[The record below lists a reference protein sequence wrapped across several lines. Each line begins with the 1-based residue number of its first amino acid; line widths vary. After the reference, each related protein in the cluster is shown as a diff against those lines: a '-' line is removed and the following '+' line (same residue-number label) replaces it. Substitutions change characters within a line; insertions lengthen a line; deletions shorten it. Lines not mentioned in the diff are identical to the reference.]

1 MTDLHTLSIAE
12 AGPRLRDRDLS
23 AEELTRAAL
32 ARLAATEPAVH
43 SFLTVCEE
51 EALAAARRAD
61 TRLRAG
67 ADVTPLTGIPI
78 AVKDVIATAGIRTTA
93 GSRILE
99 GFVPSYDAT
108 VAAHLKA
115 AGAVIVGKLNCD
127 EFAMGSSNENSAY
140 GPARNPW
147 NLDRVP
153 GGSSGGSATAVAAAQ
168 ALGSLGTDTGGSI
181 RLPAA
186 FCGVVGLKPTYGRV
200 SRYGVIAYASSLDQ
214 VGPVARDVTDTALL
228 LGAIAGYDPRDST
241 SVERAV
247 PDYTAALHA
256 GARGLRVGLP
266 REYFVAGMQPEV
278 ERAVRTAVK
287 QLEALGADVREISL
301 PHTEYAIACY
311 YVIATAE
318 ASSNLA
324 RYDGIR
330 YGTRVDDGDGLL
342 AMYRRTRAAGFGA
355 EVKRRIMLG
364 TYALSAGYYDAY
376 YLKAQKVRTLIRR
389 DFARAFAD
397 LDVIVTP
404 VAPSTA
410 FRLGEKTADPLQMYL
425 SDIFTISVNLAGL
438 PALSLPC
445 GFDDA
450 DLPIGLQIVG
460 PPFGEEA
467 VLRAAHAYEES
478 TDWHRRRPPELAA
491 GGAPAP
497 GSGGTT

>member
-1 MTDLHTLSIAE
+1 MTDLYTLSIAE
-12 AGPRLRDRDLS
+12 AGARLRRRDCS
-23 AEELTRAAL
+23 AEELTRAVL
-32 ARLAATEPAVH
+32 ARLAAAEPAVH
-43 SFLTVCEE
+43 SFLSVCEE
-51 EALAAARRAD
+51 EALAAARLAD
-61 TRLRAG
+61 ARLREG
-67 ADVTPLTGIPI
+67 TDVTPLTGIPI
-78 AVKDVIATAGIRTTA
+78 AVKDVIATAGVPTTA

-108 VAAHLKA
+108 VAARLKA

-214 VGPVARDVTDTALL
+214 VGPLARDVTDTALL

-241 SVERAV
+241 SVERPV
-247 PDYTAALHA
+247 PDYTAALRA

-278 ERAVRTAVK
+278 ERAVRAAVK
-287 QLEALGADVREISL
+287 QLETLGADVREISL

-342 AMYRRTRAAGFGA
+342 AMYCRTRAAGFGA

-450 DLPIGLQIVG
+450 ELPIGLQIVG

-467 VLRAAHAYEES
+467 ILRTARAFEES
-478 TDWHRRRPPELAA
+478 TEWHRRRPPEQ
-491 GGAPAP
+491 APAR
-497 GSGGTT
+497 GSGGTA